1 MRSFRVFQAAD
12 MDRLFWLSL
21 LLAHPLVT
29 AGMDTCYVYISQS
42 DNIIWKKIGEEAVFN
57 CTVISSCSVEFYWF
71 KENVSLPLNMSTKYP
86 GGASLQI
93 NSLKAS
99 DSGIYFCAAA
109 DHTGC
114 CTPFVGEGATLVVR
128 ENAKIVMGR
137 ILSVSFVLLAV
148 YSLAIVT
155 LIFLKKHGWN
165 MNVCK
170 KTSKNDKKNANKKVQ
185 FQDVLKEMHKKRN
198 MEKNNQ
204 TASRSS
210 SEAEASSNDLQRSSD
225 DIYQNV

>member
-1 MRSFRVFQAAD
+1 MRSFSVFQAAD

-21 LLAHPLVT
+21 LLAHLLVT
-29 AGMDTCYVYISQS
+29 AGEDTCHVNISQS
-42 DNIIWKKIGEEAVFN
+42 NNIIWKKIGEEAVFN
-57 CTVISSCSVEFYWF
+57 CTVISKCSVKFYWF
-71 KENVSLPLNMSTKYP
+71 KENVSLPLHMSKKYQRE
-86 GGASLQI
+86 ASFQI
-93 NSLKAS
+93 NSLKVS
-99 DSGIYFCAAA
+99 DSGMYFCAAA
-109 DHTGC
+109 TQNGC

-128 ENAKIVMGR
+128 ENAKTVMGK
-137 ILSVSFVLLAV
+137 IVSVSFVLLAV

-155 LIFLKKHGWN
+155 LIILKKYGCN
-165 MNVCK
+165 MNICR

-198 MEKNNQ
+198 METNNQ

-210 SEAEASSNDLQRSSD
+210 SEVEASSNDLQHSSD